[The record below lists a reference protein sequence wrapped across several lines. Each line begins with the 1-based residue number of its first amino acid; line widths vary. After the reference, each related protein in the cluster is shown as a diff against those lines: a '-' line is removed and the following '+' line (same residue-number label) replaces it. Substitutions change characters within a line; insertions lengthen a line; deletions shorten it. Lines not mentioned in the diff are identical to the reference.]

1 MVISIN
7 ISEKQHRRIAKI
19 LGFEKILTTQ
29 RLYNIR
35 VK

>member
-7 ISEKQHRRIAKI
+7 VSEKQHRRIAKI
-19 LGFEKILTTQ
+19 LGFEEILAYR
-29 RLYNIR
+29 RLYQIR